1 MEKRCIFLIVTIF
14 CFLGIM
20 ANIYYLKPPKDVKFK
35 KSAVVYQMIKVVDG
49 YRLVISAD
57 KVARGVFLSLDGTD
71 NFFSDNYFDLI
82 PGAKKQVYVKTDLNE
97 DDFRKKLKITILN
110 NI

>member
-1 MEKRCIFLIVTIF
+1 
-14 CFLGIM
+14 
-20 ANIYYLKPPKDVKFK
+20 
-35 KSAVVYQMIKVVDG
+35 
-49 YRLVISAD
+49 VISAD

-71 NFFSDNYFDLI
+71 NFFSDNCFDLI